1 MAQMALLEFIK
12 QDFFLALWV
21 IGFEL
26 IQVVLAPNSTTKN
39 KGIKVLPGQSFNHLF
54 FSL

>member
-12 QDFFLALWV
+12 QEFFLALWV

-39 KGIKVLPGQSFNHLF
+39 IKE
-54 FSL
+54 